1 MARREEYAQSLK
13 CPQCGTTG
21 IARYEEN
28 EIPLHQQ
35 GRLDRKL
42 LDIEGEFKAGL
53 GYDPEI
59 YCARREIKVP

>member
-28 EIPLHQQ
+28 ETPLHQQ

-53 GYDPEI
+53 GDDPEI
-59 YCARREIKVP
+59 YCARCEIRVP